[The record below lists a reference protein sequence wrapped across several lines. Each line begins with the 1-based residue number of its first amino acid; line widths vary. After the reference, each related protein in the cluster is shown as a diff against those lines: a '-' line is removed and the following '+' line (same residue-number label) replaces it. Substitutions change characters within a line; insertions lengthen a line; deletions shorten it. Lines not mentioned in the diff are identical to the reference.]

1 MTGSIEIDNDNDNG
15 SGSGSPPSRKRAL
28 DDNEPAVVD
37 ADGNADENANSSA
50 DGAEDANTNENVSET
65 VEKGSETITSSDE
78 PKPKKLRTEKSKNS
92 DGSTGF
98 KSFGASTSSSGF
110 GSNTKAM
117 VAVYLDPQRPPG
129 ASTSSSGFG
138 SNTKSNG
145 GSVFGSAA
153 PSLGFGSAATTK
165 ISTPSSFGFGS
176 TSTSNSTTKSSA
188 NSPLAEASNKS
199 VFGST
204 TTSADKTEVESE
216 SKGTETAVNNVNAI
230 AEDGDG
236 TSAVALPEAKE
247 NTLNGE
253 ENEEVILTVRAKLY
267 KFTKEKASTK
277 KLQEADE
284 KDDAENEN
292 GSANANTENKNG
304 NIKQVGMAMAT
315 KIGVDVGSSDN
326 KSGTDNSAKSTT
338 GTGASS
344 KDNSAATWKE
354 VGIGPLRI
362 LKAATSTSSTTTEKD
377 DNVRIVQRRENTPGG
392 QGTKLILNIRLGPD
406 SGSVVQK
413 KDDKYVRLLCFEID
427 DGTDDDADDADDTA
441 AADTAAADTAAD
453 KDTEEE
459 GGGGEPNKLKLV
471 PVQYLFK
478 VKTVGEADSLY
489 KAMKQFCKVAG
500 GA

>member
-98 KSFGASTSSSGF
+98 KSF
-110 GSNTKAM
+110 
-117 VAVYLDPQRPPG
+117 G

-441 AADTAAADTAAD
+441 AADTAAADTAAADTAAD